1 MKLEL
6 VNITAITET
15 IEKVRD
21 RQRAAYEEL
30 SPKKTI
36 ARHIAST
43 HVEFCEQLLQA
54 IVKMEKTEITP
65 PQWIPV
71 TERLPENSAPVLVY
85 DKWRTIPGG
94 NVDMMSYYPQAQR
107 WEIDRDVT
115 HWMPLPAKPE
125 GIK

>member
-43 HVEFCEQLLQA
+43 HVEFCDQLLQA
-54 IVKMEKTEITP
+54 IGKMDRIILDLPIPERTRAKITP
-65 PQWIPV
+65 EMIREV
-71 TERLPENSAPVLVY
+71 FGEE
-85 DKWRTIPGG
+85 
-94 NVDMMSYYPQAQR
+94 
-107 WEIDRDVT
+107 E
-115 HWMPLPAKPE
+115 AK
-125 GIK
+125 